1 MAQVPVTING
11 REYAITCDD
20 GQEAH
25 LTRLGAYVDK
35 RLGELVAAVGS
46 DIGEAHLLV
55 MVGLMIADEL
65 ADVQADMDSL
75 KASNE
80 GIAARL
86 EAEENLSARM
96 KKMALRI
103 DDVAER
109 LEQP

>member
-1 MAQVPVTING
+1 MGQVPVTING
-11 REYAITCDD
+11 REYPITCDE

-25 LTRLGAYVDK
+25 LARLGTYVDK
-35 RLGELVAAVGS
+35 RIGELAAAVGPRVK
-46 DIGEAHLLV
+46 DAHLLV
-55 MVGLMIADEL
+55 MVSLMIADEL
-65 ADVQADMDSL
+65 ADLQAEMDSL

-103 DDVAER
+103 DYVAER
-109 LEQP
+109 LERS

>member
-1 MAQVPVTING
+1 MGQVLVTING
-11 REYAITCDD
+11 REYPISCDD

-25 LTRLGAYVDK
+25 LARLGTYVDK
-35 RLGELVAAVGS
+35 RIGELVAAVGPQVG
-46 DIGEAHLLV
+46 DAHLLV

-65 ADVQADMDSL
+65 ADLQAEMESL

-80 GIAARL
+80 GISARL
-86 EAEENLSARM
+86 EAEEILGARM

-109 LEQP
+109 LEQS